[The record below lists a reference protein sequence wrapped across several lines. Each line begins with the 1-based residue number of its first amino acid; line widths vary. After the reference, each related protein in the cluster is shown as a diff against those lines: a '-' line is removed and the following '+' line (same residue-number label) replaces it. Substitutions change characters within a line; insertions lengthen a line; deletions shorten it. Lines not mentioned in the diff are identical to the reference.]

1 MKELQGL
8 GYQALAYGFYED
20 DIQVSF
26 TKDCE
31 SCMEHSIVEYI
42 ESVIIAS
49 KEISSLDASLF
60 SCMMK

>member
-1 MKELQGL
+1 MQELQGL
-8 GYQALAYGFYED
+8 GYQALSYGFYED

-31 SCMEHSIVEYI
+31 CCMEHSVVKYF

-49 KEISSLDASLF
+49 KEISS
-60 SCMMK
+60 